1 MQAII
6 FGLNMG
12 QEIIFSVIKS
22 FGCQCMGNDIWPKY
36 GAKDNTWRNKKCLTI
51 NAGNNIWP
59 IYGERR

>member
-1 MQAII
+1 
-6 FGLNMG
+6 MG

-59 IYGERR
+59 IYGEKR